1 MSKPSCK
8 DGIVRFRTVPL
19 KYFSDQV
26 WNFCFFKLFIFHL
39 RSLSE
44 SDFCAFLVYIQ
55 QWRNSG
61 KTPLLEL
68 EKRPHLSHL
77 WPNKG
82 FKGTVMNQALPSLYG
97 GSLEIK
103 LTDFLIKSIHF
114 HCSWKKIDCRDF
126 RRNFERP
133 KNQKGHAQ
141 FPKVLVKP
149 SHWENH
155 ENILFFYLK
164 IRV

>member
-103 LTDFLIKSIHF
+103 LTGSLMKSIHF
-114 HCSWKKIDCRDF
+114 HYSWKKSTAGTFDVILSD
-126 RRNFERP
+126 P
-133 KNQKGHAQ
+133 KIKKEHAQ

-149 SHWENH
+149 SHWS
-155 ENILFFYLK
+155 LFFYLK